1 MVLFYEYMTMLGK
14 SSLKM
19 RNEPADCN
27 YEALK
32 A

>member
-14 SSLKM
+14 ISLM
-19 RNEPADCN
+19 RQRAADCN